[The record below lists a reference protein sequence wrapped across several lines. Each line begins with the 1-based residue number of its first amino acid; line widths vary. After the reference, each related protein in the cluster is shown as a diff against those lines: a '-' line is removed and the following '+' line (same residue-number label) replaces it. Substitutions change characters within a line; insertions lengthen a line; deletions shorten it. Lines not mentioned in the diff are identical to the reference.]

1 VNRVVCHKILVWCG
15 VLSFEEMNLKELKRT
30 KCSQHLFNMFFCSA
44 IVLVLFVQ
52 DCSGEFSGTLQH
64 RLQAA
69 ANPDPPKYQELN
81 LPFEQIKYSVAD
93 VVYDYNSTAK
103 HHARGMG
110 HLYFITKTFMNFIFP
125 GELYP
130 EGIVYSRDSNIRV
143 ADIQG
148 EWRALVRHYGL
159 MALVVLVGLVFVV
172 VMPLVGL
179 FFCCCRCAGR
189 CGARSQ
195 PFEKRYDPCRRH
207 THGFFL
213 SCITILIAFG
223 VVCTFVTNE
232 YLETGT
238 RGLPE
243 DIHLSLTDTDLYIN
257 NTKKEVNNLL
267 VTNYGELE
275 TTLNTIL
282 HKSGEIM
289 KEQLGEVSKAE
300 VISNLTNI
308 VQGLNI
314 IRSDLSN
321 IDSLSTRLKDKA
333 LELEQALRETRENLM
348 EKLRQCQSQPACV
361 EFLRNYNITHLNL
374 ETDFAQLPNVT
385 ASLQNVS
392 ALLESDIEQEVSKG
406 QQEFEKVQQH
416 IQRIVDQGK
425 PLISDAIK
433 KAGIVCKEGADK
445 ITHML
450 ERARHIMH
458 TESKEPLEVGEE
470 FLHEYGPYQHYLGL
484 GVSCTL
490 LVVLS
495 CLTFGLFCGYC
506 GKRPDGGYN
515 DDCCDKG
522 TGSRFL
528 MLGVWVMFLSWAAL
542 MVVTVFYFMTGVLA
556 DRAVCYTMRHP
567 HSRLFQLID
576 QQMPLRVYP
585 SPAPPLKLSNIVR
598 KCHHNETLY
607 SVLELKHLVDI
618 SKYPSLPEEFG
629 INQQIEELT
638 GRIRLDNHVD
648 ILTPSAKQQLIRLA
662 NSPLNQFNLTIYT
675 SVLNEKI
682 TSIDLMA
689 LAKAIT
695 ETANKLPQSQ
705 IKIKNSLIFQA
716 SYLELHQQ
724 NQVSTMLRLV
734 QELNDNAHNLTEHL
748 RFNEPSLK
756 QAVEKMLHQVEKAQH
771 MLNEQGPQMIAKI
784 ASDFA
789 GEFSVH
795 MTDYMNRVVD
805 QTQHTV
811 GKCWPMSQVYNAT
824 LTTACNKILDPYNGF
839 WASVGVVLI
848 LFIPSIILA
857 VKLAALYQKS
867 DPYPG
872 PLVEAEYLYDAYA
885 DRDNI
890 PLANVNEKK
899 KKKQSQR
906 YHESYDNSGAGAA
919 GAERRGVGPSQD
931 QRYSDMA
938 PKHWDFPN
946 MGPPRYNSSP
956 LSTEYE
962 RPPPYYYPGPSPASA
977 GAQ

>member
-1 VNRVVCHKILVWCG
+1 
-15 VLSFEEMNLKELKRT
+15 MNHSRTERT
-30 KCSQHLFNMFFCSA
+30 KCLHSLANMLFLSA
-44 IVLVLFVQ
+44 VVLVLFARESSCVLTGKHQ
-52 DCSGEFSGTLQH
+52 Q
-64 RLQAA
+64 RLQAQS
-69 ANPDPPKYQELN
+69 NQGLPNYQELN
-81 LPFEQIKYSVAD
+81 LGFEQIKYSVAD
-93 VVYDYNSTAK
+93 VSNEYNSTAK

-110 HLYFITKTFMNFIFP
+110 HLYFITKAFMNVIFP

-130 EGIVYSRDSNIRV
+130 EGLVTSRDGRIRV

-148 EWRALVRHYGL
+148 EWHTLVRHYGL
-159 MALVVLVGLVFVV
+159 MALVVLVGLVFLVTI
-172 VMPLVGL
+172 PLIGL

-213 SCITILIAFG
+213 SCVTILIAFG
-223 VVCTFVTNE
+223 VVCAFVTNE

-238 RGLPE
+238 RALP
-243 DIHLSLTDTDLYIN
+243 DDVHVSLSDTDLYLE

-267 VTNYGELE
+267 ITNYGELE
-275 TTLNTIL
+275 STLNTIL
-282 HKSGEIM
+282 HRSGEIM
-289 KEQLGEVSKAE
+289 KEELGEVSKAE

-314 IRSDLSN
+314 IRTDLTN
-321 IDSLSTRLKDKA
+321 IDSLSVRLKDKA
-333 LELEQALRETRENLM
+333 VELEQALKETRENLLD
-348 EKLRQCQSQPACV
+348 KLRQCQSQPACA

-406 QQEFEKVQQH
+406 QQEFEKVQQQ
-416 IQRIVDQGK
+416 IQHIVDEGK

-433 KAGIVCKEGADK
+433 RAGVVLKEGANK
-445 ITHML
+445 ITQML
-450 ERARHIMH
+450 DRARHILRS
-458 TESKEPLEVGEE
+458 ESKEPMEVGEQY
-470 FLHEYGPYQHYLGL
+470 LNEYGPYQHYLGL

-528 MLGVWVMFLSWAAL
+528 MLGVWIMFLSWAAL
-542 MVVTVFYFMTGVLA
+542 MVITVFYFTTGVLA
-556 DRAVCYTMRHP
+556 DRAVCYTLRHP
-567 HSRLFQLID
+567 DCRLYKMVDDQLPIRLYGSPNRPVP
-576 QQMPLRVYP
+576 PLR
-585 SPAPPLKLSNIVR
+585 LSQIVK
-598 KCHHNETLY
+598 KCHNNESLY
-607 SVLELKHLVDI
+607 NVLELHHLVDI
-618 SKYPSLPEEFG
+618 SKYPALPQEFG

-638 GRIRLDNHVD
+638 GRIRLDSHVD
-648 ILTPSAKQQLIRLA
+648 ILTPNAKQQLIRLA
-662 NSPLNQFNLTIYT
+662 NSPLNQFNLTVYT

-695 ETANKLPQSQ
+695 ETANKLPPSQ
-705 IKIKNSLIFQA
+705 IKIKNSLMFQA
-716 SYLELHQQ
+716 QYLEVHQQ
-724 NQVSTMLRLV
+724 NQVTTMLRLV
-734 QELNDNAHNLTEHL
+734 QELTDNANNLTEHL

-756 QAVEKMLHQVEKAQH
+756 LAVEKMLRQVEKAQDL
-771 MLNEQGPQMIAKI
+771 LNTQGPQIISKI

-789 GEFSVH
+789 SEFTVH
-795 MTDYMNRVVD
+795 ITDYMNRVVQ
-805 QTQHTV
+805 QTEHSV
-811 GKCWPMSQVYNAT
+811 GKCWPVSQVYNAT
-824 LTTACNKILDPYNGF
+824 VTTACNKILDPYNGF
-839 WASVGVVLI
+839 WASVGFILV
-848 LFIPSIILA
+848 LFIPSIILS

-890 PLANVNEKK
+890 PLANVNEKR
-899 KKKQSQR
+899 KKKQQQQPR
-906 YHESYDNSGAGAA
+906 YHEPYDSSGAGVAAAA
-919 GAERRGVGPSQD
+919 GGDRRGGGAATGPTQE
-931 QRYSDMA
+931 RFSDMA

-962 RPPPYYYPGPSPASA
+962 RPPPYYYPGPSPTSRT
-977 GAQ
+977 

>member
-1 VNRVVCHKILVWCG
+1 MLASKSGLPDSFKMLIVSAVICVILVRESSC
-15 VLSFEEMNLKELKRT
+15 VVSRKQQQRL
-30 KCSQHLFNMFFCSA
+30 
-44 IVLVLFVQ
+44 
-52 DCSGEFSGTLQH
+52 LQ
-64 RLQAA
+64 LAQKQNYNVPTS
-69 ANPDPPKYQELN
+69 NPNVPSYQELN

-93 VVYDYNSTAK
+93 VSNDYNSTTK
-103 HHARGMG
+103 HYPRGMG
-110 HLYFITKTFMNFIFP
+110 HLYFITKTFMNIIFP

-130 EGIVYSRDSNIRV
+130 EGIIRTRPTDGRLDV
-143 ADIQG
+143 ADIQE

-159 MALVVLVGLVFVV
+159 LALVVLVGLVFVV
-172 VMPLVGL
+172 VVPVVGL

-207 THGFFL
+207 TNGFFL
-213 SCITILIAFG
+213 SCITIMIAFG
-223 VVCTFVTNE
+223 VVCAFVTNE

-238 RGLPE
+238 RSLPN
-243 DIHLSLTDTDLYIN
+243 DLKTSLTDTDLYLN

-300 VISNLTNI
+300 VISNLTTI
-308 VQGLNI
+308 VKGLSI

-321 IDSLSTRLKDKA
+321 IDSLSVQLKDKA
-333 LELEQALRETRENLM
+333 IELEQALRETRENLM
-348 EKLRQCQSQPACV
+348 EKLRQCQSQPACI
-361 EFLRNYNITHLNL
+361 EFLRTYNITHLNI
-374 ETDFAQLPNVT
+374 ETDFAHLPNVT

-392 ALLESDIEQEVSKG
+392 ALLESDIEQEVTKG
-406 QQEFEKVQQH
+406 QQEFEKVRDH
-416 IQRIVDQGK
+416 IQRIVDEGK

-433 KAGIVCKEGADK
+433 RAGIVCKEGADK
-445 ITHML
+445 ITNML
-450 ERARHIMH
+450 DRARDIML
-458 TESKEPLEVGEE
+458 TQSKEPIHVGEQ

-522 TGSRFL
+522 TGARFL
-528 MLGVWVMFLSWAAL
+528 MLGVWVMFLSWAVL

-567 HSRLFQLID
+567 ESRLFQLVD
-576 QQMPLRVYP
+576 QQVPLRLYG
-585 SPAPPLKLSNIVR
+585 SPQRPVPPLRLSSIVR
-598 KCHHNETLY
+598 KCHANESLY
-607 SVLELKHLVDI
+607 NVLELRHLVDI
-618 SKYPSLPEEFG
+618 SKYPQLPQEFG
-629 INQQIEELT
+629 INHRIEELT
-638 GRIRLDNHVD
+638 GKIRLENHVD

-675 SVLNEKI
+675 KVLNEKI
-682 TSIDLMA
+682 TSIDLMT
-689 LAKAIT
+689 LANAIA
-695 ETANKLPQSQ
+695 ETAKKLPPSQ
-705 IKIKNSLIFQA
+705 IKIKNSLMFQA
-716 SYLELHQQ
+716 QYLELHQQ
-724 NQVSTMLRLV
+724 NQVSAMHKLV
-734 QELNDNAHNLTEHL
+734 VDLNENAANLTDHL

-756 QAVEKMLHQVEKAQH
+756 LAVEKMLRQVEAAQH
-771 MLNEQGPQMIAKI
+771 MLNEKGPQIISKI
-784 ASDFA
+784 AADFA
-789 GEFSVH
+789 SEFTVH
-795 MTDYMNRVVD
+795 ITDYMNRVVD
-805 QTQHTV
+805 QVETSV
-811 GKCWPMSQVYNAT
+811 GKCWPISQVYNAT
-824 LTTACNKILDPYNGF
+824 ITTTCSKILDPYNGF
-839 WASVGVVLI
+839 WASVGFILV
-848 LFIPSIILA
+848 LFIPSIILS

-899 KKKQSQR
+899 KKKPQQR
-906 YHESYDNSGAGAA
+906 YVAEPYDNSGASGAGS
-919 GAERRGVGPSQD
+919 GAERSRSSGATSSEP
-931 QRYSDMA
+931 RFTDMA

-946 MGPPRYNSSP
+946 MGGPPRYNSSP

-962 RPPPYYYPGPSPASA
+962 RPPPYYYPGPSPTPRS
-977 GAQ
+977 